1 MPKVA
6 TATMGVGKNRHRSDW
21 RLVHAKGQTSP
32 PTHEPRASML
42 TEPQLLALMSDLESF
57 RVERTISTTDTDKS
71 RETICS
77 FANDMPGSRLPG
89 YLLVGVD
96 DKTGQASGLTVT
108 DKLLQQLT
116 SYGSDGTILPPPA
129 LVACKH
135 PLASGAGDVAVVEV
149 QPSHQPPVRYKGRI
163 CVRNGPR
170 KGVANEAQE
179 RILIERRTA
188 ASKPFDSQ
196 PCMGSTLDDL
206 ALDLFL
212 NTYRVQAI
220 AREVLEENNR
230 PVEQQLAS
238 LRLFDLAKN
247 CPTYA
252 AILLFAKDPL
262 RRLSHAYVHFLRFP
276 GATMDGDP
284 EEKRFTGD
292 LLNLLRELDAFVRTL
307 PTARPVAVSALREEN
322 VYDYSPIAIRELL
335 MNAVAHRSYEAAS
348 PIRFYQFSDRLEII
362 NPGPLYG
369 EATPANFPRQTS
381 YRNPVV
387 AEALAILGFVNQYG
401 RGVLRA
407 QEALKK
413 NGSPEARF
421 EFGDTFFGVTIP
433 VHP

>member
-1 MPKVA
+1 
-6 TATMGVGKNRHRSDW
+6 
-21 RLVHAKGQTSP
+21 
-32 PTHEPRASML
+32 ML
-42 TEPQLLALMSDLESF
+42 TEHQLLALMSDLESF
-57 RVERTISTTDTDKS
+57 RVERTISTMDTDKF
-71 RETICS
+71 REAICA

-89 YLLVGVD
+89 YILVGVD
-96 DKTGQASGLTVT
+96 DKSCRASRLKVT
-108 DKLLQQLT
+108 DRLLQQLA

-129 LVACKH
+129 LVAYKH
-135 PLASGAGDVAVVEV
+135 TLSSGDGDIAVVEV

-163 CVRNGPR
+163 CIRNGPR

-179 RILIERRTA
+179 RVLTERRTA
-188 ASKPFDSQ
+188 GTKPFDSQ
-196 PCMGSTLDDL
+196 PCIGSTLDDL

-212 NTYRVQAI
+212 STYRVQAI

-247 CPTYA
+247 CPTHA

-262 RRLSHAYVHFLRFP
+262 RWLSHAYVHFIRFP
-276 GATMDGDP
+276 GTTMDGDP

-292 LLNLLRELDAFVRTL
+292 LLTLLRELDAFVGTL
-307 PTARPVAVSALREEN
+307 PTARPMTVSTLREED
-322 VYDYSPIAIRELL
+322 VYDYPPIAIRELL
-335 MNAVAHRSYEAAS
+335 MNAVAHRSYEAPS
-348 PIRFYQFSDRLEII
+348 PIRFYQFADRLEII

-369 EATPANFPRQTS
+369 DATPANFPRQTS

-387 AEALAILGFVNQYG
+387 AEALAVLGFVNQYG

-413 NGSPEARF
+413 NGSSEPSF

-433 VHP
+433 IHP